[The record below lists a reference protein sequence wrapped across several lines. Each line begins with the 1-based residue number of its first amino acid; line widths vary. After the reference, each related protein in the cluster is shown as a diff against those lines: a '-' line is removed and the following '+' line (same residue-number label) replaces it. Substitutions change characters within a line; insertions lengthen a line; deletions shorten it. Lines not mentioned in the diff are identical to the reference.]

1 VGTPED
7 IVFAVQR
14 GIDMFDCVM
23 PTRNAR
29 HGLLFTG
36 SGDLRIKNARFK
48 ADTGPLDPECGC
60 YTCRHYSRA
69 YLHHLQRSGEMLGAR
84 LNSIHN
90 LHFYQDFTAR
100 MREALEHGRFADWTA
115 AFLAKRGKPP
125 AAGQASEQW

>member
-1 VGTPED
+1 MR
-7 IVFAVQR
+7 R

-29 HGLLFTG
+29 HGLLFTWR
-36 SGDLRIKNARFK
+36 GDIRIKNARFK
-48 ADTGPLDPECGC
+48 ADTGPIDPECGC

-84 LNSIHN
+84 LNSLHN

-100 MREALEHGRFADWTA
+100 LREALEQGRFDAWTRE
-115 AFLAKRGKPP
+115 FQERRGKP
-125 AAGQASEQW
+125 AMG